1 MLYSPDEQGRLADKC
16 SMMYLMAQYYHDG
29 SIKGI

>member
-16 SMMYLMAQYYHDG
+16 GMMYLMAQYYRDG
-29 SIKGI
+29 SIKGT